1 MSQRRA
7 ASAWL
12 RVLALLSAWL
22 LGVTLLTPPSAAA
35 APKPPT
41 GLATVS
47 TATTSLAVRWTPVA
61 GAAKYQ
67 VSYATNSK
75 FKGAKTRTVT
85 AGTAEL
91 SGLKKKTSYW
101 VRVRALD
108 GKGKTLTGYSKS
120 LKAKTRAKGGFALLA
135 PAGLTAGSATPTEVK
150 LTWTARGSTK
160 RYRVQLSTSPS
171 MSKPSY
177 HRISGTSTT
186 LTGLV
191 PHTTYYA
198 KVRVIDAKAV
208 NRSQYSPAT
217 SFTTAGFTTAPDG
230 IELVDSTA
238 TSVTLTWPDMPGA
251 PSYRVKYDDQPWQSS
266 DYATTTRNSV
276 TLKQLTTGTKYWVKV
291 RVMSS
296 NGKFLTDYGP
306 KVAVVPGKPATPAP
320 TPSTTTSAPTPTPT
334 TTTPKPTPTPTT
346 PLPTPSPTA
355 PSVLPSTPVEPSPS
369 PTPTLAP
376 GGPAPT
382 GLKATVASATSVKLS
397 WDGIDLAPRYRV
409 KYDVDPWKSS
419 QYAHT
424 TGNSLTLTGL
434 TPRTAYSFKVR
445 VMDDAGNFLTDSG
458 STVKVTLPA
467 EPTPL
472 VVSAYN
478 IRCHNCSSGLAEE
491 KPWSTRRT
499 EVAATILR
507 ADPDVVGL
515 QEAQQ
520 SWLIKPDGST
530 QNKSQF
536 EDLVDLLGTP
546 WTLANPARNNCVKS
560 TTPSNCVYADQG
572 ASNGTKII
580 FRSDRLKKIDSG
592 SVKLTPLTEDSYNRY
607 LAWAIFEQ
615 RATGQR
621 FFFGNTHVEP
631 LNDPVGET
639 LYHDQRAQQA
649 RDVLAAI
656 KAKNPSSLP
665 VVLAGDLASSRA
677 DNPTNAPYDVITAG
691 GLIDPLGNVKGTSTP
706 VKPTV
711 ETRINT
717 NYYSFNGWARTAR
730 RTTSQVNGVY
740 VDYIL
745 TSPMRVSEWETV
757 VNVDANNKFIGVIPS
772 DHNLIKATVW
782 LP

>member
-1 MSQRRA
+1 MSHRRSA
-7 ASAWL
+7 GAWL
-12 RVLALLSAWL
+12 RALALLAAWL
-22 LGVTLLTPPSAAA
+22 LGVTLLAPPTTAAA

-47 TATTSLAVRWTPVA
+47 TATTSLGVRWTAVA
-61 GAAKYQ
+61 GAAKYR

-75 FKGAKTRTVT
+75 FKGAKTKTVT
-85 AGTAEL
+85 AAAAEL
-91 SGLKKKTSYW
+91 TGLKKKTSYW
-101 VRVRALD
+101 IRVRALD
-108 GKGKTLTGYSKS
+108 AKGKDLTGYSKGI
-120 LKAKTRAKGGFALLA
+120 KAKTRAKGGYALLA
-135 PAGLTAGSATPTEVK
+135 PAGLAAATPSPTEAK
-150 LTWTARGSTK
+150 LSWKARGSTK

-171 MSKPSY
+171 MSKPVY
-177 HRISGTSTT
+177 HRINGASTT
-186 LTGLV
+186 LTGLA
-191 PHTTYYA
+191 PGTTYYA
-198 KVRVIDAKAV
+198 KVRVIDAKAK
-208 NRSQYSPAT
+208 NQSQYSPAI
-217 SFTTAGFTTAPDG
+217 SFTTPGFTVPPDG
-230 IELVDSTA
+230 IELVSATA
-238 TSVTLTWPDMPGA
+238 TSVTLTWPKVAGA
-251 PSYRVKYDDQPWQSS
+251 PSYRVKYDDQPWESS
-266 DYATTTRNSV
+266 DYATTTTNSV
-276 TLKQLTTGTKYWVKV
+276 TLKKLTTGVKYWVKV

-296 NGKFLTDYGP
+296 TGKFLTDYGP
-306 KVAVVPGKPATPAP
+306 KVAVIPASPAAPAPTTPAP
-320 TPSTTTSAPTPTPT
+320 T
-334 TTTPKPTPTPTT
+334 PTPTPTT
-346 PLPTPSPTA
+346 PQPSPSPTT
-355 PSVLPSTPVEPSPS
+355 PLPSPSPPVEPSPS

-382 GLKATVASATSVKLS
+382 GLKVTVASATSVKLS
-397 WDGIDLAPRYRV
+397 WTGIDLAPGYRV

-419 QYAHT
+419 QYAYT
-424 TGNSLTLTGL
+424 TGASLTLTGL

-445 VMDDAGNFLTDSG
+445 VMDGAGKFLTDYG

-478 IRCHNCSSGLAEE
+478 VRCHNCSSGLAEE

-499 EVAATILR
+499 AVADTIAG
-507 ADPDVVGL
+507 ADPDVVAL

-520 SWLIKPDGST
+520 SWLLNPDGST
-530 QNKSQF
+530 RNKSQF

-546 WTLANPARNNCVKS
+546 WTLTNPARNNCVKS

-580 FRSDRLKKIDSG
+580 FRADRLKKIDSG
-592 SVKLTPLTEDSYNRY
+592 SVMLTPLTESSYSRY
-607 LAWAIFEQ
+607 LAWAVFEQ

-621 FFFGNTHVEP
+621 FFFGSTHLEP

-656 KAKNPSSLP
+656 KAKNTASLP

-677 DNPTNAPYDVITAG
+677 DNPTNAPYEVLTKG
-691 GLIDPLGNVKGTSTP
+691 GLIDPLGNVKGSSTP

-730 RTTSQVNGVY
+730 RTTTQINGVY

-745 TSPMRVSEWETV
+745 TSPMRVSAWETV
-757 VNVDANNKFIGVIPS
+757 VNVDADNKFIGVIPS
-772 DHNLIKATVW
+772 DHNLLKATVW